1 MNTQNLI
8 IYIVLAAA
16 SLLFLILYLIA
27 KNKILSVIKENK
39 KLNINSLAQL
49 ENQRIIDSINL
60 ILDYSELNYQ
70 NLCNSIR
77 ISTNSST
84 VIFSEMNKHNGAFK
98 AKYYSS
104 SEKLDIKSYLAEFN
118 DDNTLAII
126 TGSEGSAKICSLND
140 NSIFPTWFDEIKF
153 NSVICLPIIN
163 RIETFGC
170 IYLFFN
176 NNENNLILEKKLQNA
191 HLLIKLSQ
199 KIILQTKNNIN
210 IFETKNNTNIFENSN
225 IKNEKDLIENNNN
238 LIPINLDDNTEV
250 LEYKNKEIS
259 LSSSEYIIIKN
270 LISKNGEI
278 LLYEEIFRILWPN
291 SEKVN
296 KTAMRLHIHRL
307 REKTNSISNDLDF
320 IKTLRGKGIYIDK
333 DLF

>member
-49 ENQRIIDSINL
+49 ENQRIIDSINS

-104 SEKLDIKSYLAEFN
+104 SETLDLKSFLAEFN

-126 TGSEGSAKICSLND
+126 TGSEGTAKICSLD
-140 NSIFPTWFDEIKF
+140 DKSIFPTWFDEIKF

-176 NNENNLILEKKLQNA
+176 NNENSIILDKKLQNA

-199 KIILQTKNNIN
+199 KIILQTKNN
-210 IFETKNNTNIFENSN
+210 TNIFENSN
-225 IKNEKDLIENNNN
+225 IKNEIEFIENNNN

>member
-27 KNKILSVIKENK
+27 KNKILSVINENK
-39 KLNINSLAQL
+39 KLNTKNLAQL
-49 ENQRIIDSINL
+49 ENQRIIDSINS

-104 SEKLDIKSYLAEFN
+104 SETLDLKSFLAEFN

-126 TGSEGSAKICSLND
+126 TGSEGTAKICSLD
-140 NSIFPTWFDEIKF
+140 DKSIFPTWFDKIKF

-176 NNENNLILEKKLQNA
+176 NNENSIILDKKLQNA

-199 KIILQTKNNIN
+199 KIILQTKNN
-210 IFETKNNTNIFENSN
+210 TNIFENSN
-225 IKNEKDLIENNNN
+225 IKNEIEFIENNNN

-270 LISKNGEI
+270 VINKNGEI
-278 LLYEEIFRILWPN
+278 LLYEEILRILWPN

>member
-27 KNKILSVIKENK
+27 KNKILSVINENK
-39 KLNINSLAQL
+39 KLNTKNLAQL
-49 ENQRIIDSINL
+49 ENQRIIDSINS

-104 SEKLDIKSYLAEFN
+104 SETLDLKSFLAEFN

-126 TGSEGSAKICSLND
+126 TGSEGTAKICSLD
-140 NSIFPTWFDEIKF
+140 DKSIFPKWFDKIKF

-176 NNENNLILEKKLQNA
+176 NNENSIILDKKLQNA

-199 KIILQTKNNIN
+199 KIILQTKNN
-210 IFETKNNTNIFENSN
+210 TNIFENSN
-225 IKNEKDLIENNNN
+225 IKNEIEFIENNNN

-270 LISKNGEI
+270 VINKNGEI
-278 LLYEEIFRILWPN
+278 LLYEEILRILWPN